1 MYTFRMNKHMQ
12 KHRNEPFRQW
22 VNKFPVSERV
32 PVMTEVSALTGKTL
46 NTIKAYRGLTRK
58 ITASDSVAIQAATRL
73 IATEK
78 KIDCFVS
85 ASEIYPE
92 LFDAF
97 VKQGESNGL
106 ETQPNGKECQDSTT
120 GAVHG
125 ELAPQHGQAA

>member
-1 MYTFRMNKHMQ
+1 MSKHMQ

-106 ETQPNGKECQDSTT
+106 ESLNGTEATETNTAGTVQC
-120 GAVHG
+120 
-125 ELAPQHGQAA
+125 ELAPQHSQAA